1 MFLRTSFCRLQ
12 RSRRCERRCHLGSE
26 FSGALSL
33 TASAFTLPPNDPRLD
48 SRDRTSLRLRRSS
61 RPPALAHN
69 LDTSHDAATA
79 YAQADKFMALAKESE
94 SFDEYSI
101 EKRGSSV
108 RLEKQIGQ
116 FQCSFCSEETD
127 FYDVQFEDTHWS
139 VVPRQNMSPS
149 GRRMTAEEVEEME
162 RLQAAVTHLK
172 VKFCVISTPS
182 TRRCAGQ
189 VRPHQQGPG
198 LQGEEHAEREPLE
211 AKSSTIP
218 LARPSRA
225 TKISKPSRFC
235 RLLEGYAGPLF
246 SICARTTRQCRHGS

>member
-1 MFLRTSFCRLQ
+1 
-12 RSRRCERRCHLGSE
+12 
-26 FSGALSL
+26 
-33 TASAFTLPPNDPRLD
+33 
-48 SRDRTSLRLRRSS
+48 
-61 RPPALAHN
+61 
-69 LDTSHDAATA
+69 
-79 YAQADKFMALAKESE
+79 MALAKESE

-149 GRRMTAEEVEEME
+149 GRRMTAEEVEELE

-172 VKFCVISTPS
+172 VRFRVELTILRCVRSRPRH
-182 TRRCAGQ
+182 RRDTGQ

-198 LQGEEHAEREPLE
+198 LQGEEHAQREPLE
-211 AKSSTIP
+211 V
-218 LARPSRA
+218 L
-225 TKISKPSRFC
+225 
-235 RLLEGYAGPLF
+235 
-246 SICARTTRQCRHGS
+246 

>member
-1 MFLRTSFCRLQ
+1 
-12 RSRRCERRCHLGSE
+12 
-26 FSGALSL
+26 
-33 TASAFTLPPNDPRLD
+33 
-48 SRDRTSLRLRRSS
+48 
-61 RPPALAHN
+61 
-69 LDTSHDAATA
+69 
-79 YAQADKFMALAKESE
+79 MALAKESE

-127 FYDVQFEDTHWS
+127 FYDVRFEDTHWS

-172 VKFCVISTPS
+172 VTCRVEVKVIRSPPRH
-182 TRRCAGQ
+182 RRDTGQ

-198 LQGEEHAEREPLE
+198 LQGEVHAQREPLE
-211 AKSSTIP
+211 V
-218 LARPSRA
+218 
-225 TKISKPSRFC
+225 TK
-235 RLLEGYAGPLF
+235 
-246 SICARTTRQCRHGS
+246 